1 MTIISGVFN
10 LSPYQLDYAGVTDTG
25 LVRKHNEDNFQVLQ
39 DNPVFCVA
47 DGAGGHA
54 NGAQASSLTL
64 YSIKVLMDP
73 VRMQAEDETIPLFMP
88 MDEAPNTML
97 ESAVLYANTMVYLNR
112 GGQKM
117 ASTIVCCHFE
127 DDLLHIA
134 HVGDSRMYLYR
145 DQELQQLSEDHS
157 LVNMLYRRGKI
168 TKEEMRS
175 HPRKNVIVRAIGIEK
190 DVKVS
195 VASRLYKYGD
205 CYLLC
210 SDGLTGM
217 VTDSEISEVLQRNA
231 DLTVSCQ
238 ILMDKAKHNGGRDN
252 ITFILIRVS

>member
-10 LSPYQLDYAGVTDTG
+10 LSPYRLDYAGVTDTG
-25 LVRKHNEDNFQVLQ
+25 MVRKHNEDNFLVLE
-39 DNPVFCVA
+39 DSPVFCVA

-64 YSIKVLMDP
+64 HSIKVLMDP
-73 VRMQAEDETIPLFMP
+73 VRMEAEDETIPLFMSV
-88 MDEAPNTML
+88 DKAPSTML
-97 ESAVLYANTMVYLNR
+97 ESAVLYANTMVYLD
-112 GGQKM
+112 GAGQKM

-134 HVGDSRMYLYR
+134 HVGDSRMYLYK
-145 DQELQQLSEDHS
+145 DKDLQQLSEDHS
-157 LVNMLYRRGKI
+157 LVNMLYRQGEI
-168 TKEEMRS
+168 TKEEMRT
-175 HPRKNVIVRAIGIEK
+175 HPRKNVIVRAIGMEK

-195 VASRLYKYGD
+195 VASRIYKSGD

-217 VTDSEISEVLQRNA
+217 VTDDEISEVLQRNA
-231 DLTVSCQ
+231 DLTITCQ
-238 ILMDKAKHNGGRDN
+238 IILDMANQNGGRDN